1 LMAAGYLMITTFDIN
16 TTNQTLVEAMIL
28 IGLGLGCTMQTYT
41 LVVQNS
47 VSRADLAVATSATQL
62 SRSMGS
68 ALGLAIMGTILTQ
81 GLATGMAKYL
91 PASVLQKF
99 QASGS
104 GASTGSVFDPTQLA
118 HLPAA
123 IAAGIRHGLSD
134 ALHPV
139 FVAGLAMIVLAFI
152 ATLFIREVPL
162 RQTAH
167 VAAGR
172 SHAEADK
179 NLETAV

>member
-1 LMAAGYLMITTFDIN
+1 MITTFDIH

-41 LVVQNS
+41 LVVQNT

-62 SRSMGS
+62 SRSIGS
-68 ALGLAIMGTILTQ
+68 ALRLAIMGTILTQ
-81 GLATGMAKYL
+81 GLATALAKYL
-91 PASVLQKF
+91 PASVLNQF
-99 QASGS
+99 HASG
-104 GASTGSVFDPTQLA
+104 GAASAGSVFDPTLLA
-118 HLPAA
+118 HLPPA

-139 FVAGLAMIVLAFI
+139 FVAGLAMIVMSFI
-152 ATLFIREVPL
+152 ATLFIKEAPL

-167 VAAGR
+167 GAAGR
-172 SHAEADK
+172 TRAESV
-179 NLETAV
+179 EVVGSAV